1 MSLTPD
7 QIQRYAR
14 HIVLRDIGGA
24 GQNALLK
31 SNVVIVGAG
40 GLGGPAG
47 LYLAAAG
54 VGRVTLIDDDVVELS
69 NLQRQIQFLDADIN
83 AGKAETMARSLTART
98 PDIEVNIQALR
109 LTQDNALDLLKGHD
123 VILDGTDLF
132 STRLII
138 NHASRSLN
146 IPLVS
151 GALGQFDMQL
161 GVFNTDANAPCYR
174 CLIGDLPDAER
185 NCVTEGV
192 LGALA
197 GMCGSMMAMEAI
209 KLITKAGK
217 PLSGRLYMFDALKAE
232 GRTISL
238 SQDPACPICA

>member
-1 MSLTPD
+1 MSLTPE

-14 HIVLRDIGGA
+14 HIVLREIGGP

-31 SNVVIVGAG
+31 SNVAMVGAG

-54 VGRVTLIDDDVVELS
+54 IGRLTIIDDDVVELS
-69 NLQRQIQFLDADIN
+69 NLQRQIQFQDTDIDTSKADAM
-83 AGKAETMARSLTART
+83 GRTLSARA
-98 PDIEVNIQALR
+98 PDLHLSIQATR
-109 LTQDNALDLLKGHD
+109 LTKDNAMELLQGHD
-123 VILDGTDLF
+123 VILDGTDRF

-138 NHASRSLN
+138 NQASRELN

-151 GALGQFDMQL
+151 GALGRFDMQL
-161 GVFNTDANAPCYR
+161 GVFNTSTDSPCYR
-174 CLIGDLPDAER
+174 CFIGDLADADKD
-185 NCVTEGV
+185 CATEGV

-209 KLITKAGK
+209 KLITKAGE
-217 PLSGRLYMFDALKAE
+217 PLLGRLYMFDALRAE
-232 GRTISL
+232 GRTITL
-238 SQDPACPICA
+238 SQDPACPICH

>member
-1 MSLTPD
+1 MALSPD

-14 HIVLRDIGGA
+14 HIVLREIGGA
-24 GQNALLK
+24 GQNALLA
-31 SNVVIVGAG
+31 SNVAIVGAG

-47 LYLAAAG
+47 MYLAAAG
-54 VGRVTLIDDDVVELS
+54 VGRLTLIDDDVVELS
-69 NLQRQIQFLDADIN
+69 NLQRQIQFMDADIN
-83 AGKAETMARSLTART
+83 GGKADAMARALKARV
-98 PDIEVNIQALR
+98 PDIDVNIQALR

-123 VILDGTDLF
+123 VILDGTDSF

-138 NHASRSLN
+138 NQASRALN

-151 GALGQFDMQL
+151 GALGRFDMQL
-161 GVFNTDANAPCYR
+161 GVFNTHADAPCYR
-174 CLIGDLPDAER
+174 CFVGDLPDAER

-209 KLITKAGK
+209 KLITKAGD
-217 PLSGRLYMFDALKAE
+217 PLSGRLYIFDALKAD
-232 GRTISL
+232 GRTIRL
-238 SQDPACPICA
+238 SKDSACPICS